1 MTIHNSDVI
10 ADDEWLATTNN
21 AFLCTGGDEKMLE
34 KACSLVWQRSKE
46 RQYDAGCMISS
57 SMMMADEEWLFLPIR

>member
-10 ADDEWLATTNN
+10 ADDEWLAMTNN

-34 KACSLVWQRSKE
+34 KACSLVWQSKE
-46 RQYDAGCMISS
+46 QQYDAGCMISS